1 MNSRFYD
8 VVGGETNRP
17 LNKTRFCLLSRMK
30 NRNGRSALNS
40 TAFDS
45 IWLAPPRLIITA
57 VAAAAS
63 DPK

>member
-1 MNSRFYD
+1 
-8 VVGGETNRP
+8 
-17 LNKTRFCLLSRMK
+17 MK

-40 TAFDS
+40 TGDDFEGIA
-45 IWLAPPRLIITA
+45 RQRVMITA

>member
-1 MNSRFYD
+1 
-8 VVGGETNRP
+8 
-17 LNKTRFCLLSRMK
+17 MK

-40 TAFDS
+40 IGDGFGDIDAQQ
-45 IWLAPPRLIITA
+45 RVIITA

>member
-1 MNSRFYD
+1 
-8 VVGGETNRP
+8 
-17 LNKTRFCLLSRMK
+17 MK

-40 TAFDS
+40 IGDAFTG
-45 IWLAPPRLIITA
+45 IAMQRFMMTA